1 MNDDFADALSRLR
14 ETAQA
19 VATETVASHAES
31 VDTQARWPAESMAA
45 LAEAG
50 LTGLTAPRSVGGG
63 GQGLL
68 GLATVTEILGRACS
82 STAMCYGMHCVATAV
97 IAAKATP
104 FHTDAYLAPIAE
116 GGHLTTL
123 ALSESGTGSHFFLP
137 ETRLD
142 RDGDSFVVRGEKQ
155 FVTNGSRADSYVV
168 STVATSQAHDG
179 EFNCLLVDGGT
190 PGLEWGDA
198 WQGFGMRGNESRRLG
213 LEGVR
218 VPGRNLLG
226 EEGDQIWYVFEV
238 VAPYFLTA
246 IAATYL
252 GIAQAALDLA
262 IQHLKGRRFSH
273 SGSALAD
280 VEVLQHRVGQ
290 LWIGVEKC
298 RLLLQHAA
306 RLGDLGS
313 SEALTA
319 ILASKADAAAV
330 AVATTNEAM
339 TLCGGMAYRENGTLT
354 RLLRDAR
361 ASHVMS
367 PTTEML
373 TVWTGRSALGLSL
386 F

>member
-1 MNDDFADALSRLR
+1 MNEPISDALSLLR
-14 ETAQA
+14 EITQSVAADVVAPEAEAVDAQA
-19 VATETVASHAES
+19 SWPEAGMSALRAS
-31 VDTQARWPAESMAA
+31 
-45 LAEAG
+45 G
-50 LTGLTAPRSVGGG
+50 LTGLTAPRKVGGQ

-97 IAAKATP
+97 IAAKATKLQEE
-104 FHTDAYLAPIAE
+104 TYLAPIAA
-116 GGHLTTL
+116 GHHLTTL
-123 ALSESGTGSHFFLP
+123 ALSEAGTGAHFFLP
-137 ETRLD
+137 ETRLA
-142 RDGDSFVVRGEKQ
+142 RDEGGFTISGEKQ
-155 FVTNGSRADSYVV
+155 FVTNGSRADSYVI
-168 STVATSQAHDG
+168 STVASAGAREG
-179 EFNCLLVDGGT
+179 EFNCLVVDAQT
-190 PGLEWGDA
+190 PGLQWGDA
-198 WQGFGMRGNESRRLG
+198 WRGLGMRGNESRSLRLD
-213 LEGVR
+213 GVR
-218 VPGRNLLG
+218 LPTSHLLG

-273 SGSALAD
+273 TGGTLAD

-290 LWIGVEKC
+290 LWMGVEKC

-306 RLGDLGS
+306 HLGDLGS
-313 SEALTA
+313 SNALTA
-319 ILASKADAAAV
+319 ILASKADAANV

-339 TLCGGMAYRENGTLT
+339 TLCGGMAYRENSTLA

-373 TVWTGRSALGLSL
+373 TTWTGRSALGLSL

>member
-1 MNDDFADALSRLR
+1 MNEPISDALARLR
-14 ETAQA
+14 EITQSVAADVVAPEAEAVDAQA
-19 VATETVASHAES
+19 S
-31 VDTQARWPAESMAA
+31 WPEAGMSTLRA
-45 LAEAG
+45 AG
-50 LTGLTAPRSVGGG
+50 LTGLTAPRKVGGQ

-97 IAAKATP
+97 IAAKATKLQEE
-104 FHTDAYLAPIAE
+104 TYLAPIAA
-116 GGHLTTL
+116 GRHLTTL
-123 ALSESGTGSHFFLP
+123 ALSEAGTGAHFFLP
-137 ETRLD
+137 ETRLA
-142 RDGDSFVVRGEKQ
+142 RDGGGFTISGEKQ
-155 FVTNGSRADSYVV
+155 FVTNGSRADSYVI
-168 STVATSQAHDG
+168 STVASSGAREG
-179 EFNCLLVDGGT
+179 EFNCLVVDAQT
-190 PGLEWGDA
+190 PGLQWGDA
-198 WQGFGMRGNESRRLG
+198 WRGLGMRGNESRSLRLD
-213 LEGVR
+213 GVR
-218 VPGRNLLG
+218 LPISHLLG

-273 SGSALAD
+273 TGGTLAD

-290 LWIGVEKC
+290 LWMGVEKC

-306 RLGDLGS
+306 HLGDLGS
-313 SEALTA
+313 SNALTA
-319 ILASKADAAAV
+319 ILASKADAANV

-339 TLCGGMAYRENGTLT
+339 TLCGGMAYRENSTLA

-373 TVWTGRSALGLSL
+373 TTWTGRSALGLSL

>member
-1 MNDDFADALSRLR
+1 MNDEFADALSRLR

-31 VDTQARWPAESMAA
+31 VDTEARWPAESMAA

-97 IAAKATP
+97 IAAKATAY
-104 FHTDAYLAPIAE
+104 HADAYLAPIAE
-116 GGHLTTL
+116 GRHLTTL
-123 ALSESGTGSHFFLP
+123 ALSEAGTGSHFFLP

-142 RDGDSFVVRGEKQ
+142 RDGDGFFVRGEKQ

-179 EFNCLLVDGGT
+179 EFNCLLVDAAT

-198 WQGFGMRGNESRRLG
+198 WQGFGMRGNESRRLS

-273 SGSALAD
+273 SGNALAD

-290 LWIGVEKC
+290 LWMGVEKC